1 MTKYQMPNTR
11 ECQISGE
18 RARPGCGSRRLA
30 DGIERTDGSMDGDS
44 VERSDAR
51 RDAEHRTRD
60 ACAPQLIALLAVV
73 ICFAMGCKKQA
84 VGTAKMPAPQVVVA
98 EARVERVVETL
109 PRVANI
115 QANEMVDIKAEIDGV
130 VQEILFEEGQQV
142 EKGHLLVRLDE
153 TKLAANLAQAEANFK
168 LSEANFAR
176 AKQLSDDKLISQQEF
191 EQSAATFQANQANLD
206 FTRRL
211 LKDARIVAPFEGVV
225 SSRPISPGQIIS
237 KNTIITWLIDLDP
250 VKVEFHVPE
259 KFLGQVKTNQQIK
272 VEIEA
277 YPNED
282 FSGEVFFVSPYV
294 DPTNRT
300 ALVKAYISNKEM
312 KLKPGMFAEMT
323 LTLVVRE
330 RSTVIPEMAITQV
343 LTNSQA
349 MVFAVDGAGM
359 AQMRKIKTG
368 VRLIGSIEVLEGLK
382 PGEKVIVEGL
392 QKVVPGAPVR
402 IAPPE
407 ADASTATEAGSAGT
421 ATEKSEKPVATAQ
434 KDS

>member
-1 MTKYQMPNTR
+1 MRKT
-11 ECQISGE
+11 ISKTG
-18 RARPGCGSRRLA
+18 L
-30 DGIERTDGSMDGDS
+30 
-44 VERSDAR
+44 
-51 RDAEHRTRD
+51 
-60 ACAPQLIALLAVV
+60 LLAFAL
-73 ICFAMGCKKQA
+73 CFTAGCKKQ
-84 VGTAKMPAPQVVVA
+84 TAGAAKLPPPQVVVA
-98 EARVERVVETL
+98 EARVERVVDTW
-109 PRVANI
+109 PGVANI

-142 EKGHLLVRLDE
+142 EKGQLLVRLDE
-153 TKLAANLAQAEANFK
+153 TKLAATLAQAEANFK

-176 AKQLSDDKLISQQEF
+176 AQQLSNDKLIAQQEF
-191 EQSAATFQANQANLD
+191 DQAAATFQANQANLD
-206 FTRRL
+206 FTRRQS
-211 LKDARIVAPFEGVV
+211 KDARILAPFEGVV

-237 KNTIITWLIDLDP
+237 KNSIITWLIDLDP

-259 KFLGQVKTNQQIK
+259 KFLGQVKTKQQIK

-277 YPNED
+277 FPNDD
-282 FSGEVFFVSPYV
+282 FLGEVFFVSPYV

-300 ALVKAYISNKEM
+300 ALVKAHIPNKEM
-312 KLKPGMFAEMT
+312 KLRPGMFANLD

-349 MVFAVDGAGM
+349 MVFAVDAAGT

-402 IAPPE
+402 IAPE
-407 ADASTATEAGSAGT
+407 SGSASPATSTGAT
-421 ATEKSEKPVATAQ
+421 AEKTEKPVATAQ